1 MLPTL
6 VSDFRNSLGLAHSL
20 CLNDPNGPGKIKFLG
35 LSLSLSSP
43 CIRPLVQDGMTDIST
58 TMGVS
63 QQMGISEV
71 RGTGSP
77 LSGAG
82 RPVLSHFAFLFPNFV
97 FHQVKE
103 FDWLPTSLPRHCRI
117 ILSTSR
123 ADLTYRSLCD
133 RGDVEVVTLPGVKDN
148 SLIMSYLKTVVKRHA
163 LPFVQTKERYV
174 SGYAVF
180 QVWYAVFQV

>member
-1 MLPTL
+1 MKSTG
-6 VSDFRNSLGLAHSL
+6 LGYHSL
-20 CLNDPNGPGKIKFLG
+20 VLG
-35 LSLSLSSP
+35 NQFSVVLLF
-43 CIRPLVQDGMTDIST
+43 CFQPLT
-58 TMGVS
+58 
-63 QQMGISEV
+63 
-71 RGTGSP
+71 
-77 LSGAG
+77 
-82 RPVLSHFAFLFPNFV
+82 V
-97 FHQVKE
+97 FYQVKE

-163 LPFVQTKERYV
+163 LPFVQTRERYV

-180 QVWYAVFQV
+180 QVW